1 MPGEALK
8 RVLDANGVG
17 YDVLPHTHTE
27 SAAAEAAALGISTN
41 EVAKTLVVSTPSG
54 NVRAVLPAS
63 RRIDLRKL
71 GDLYESGRKSVQLVT
86 EDELA
91 KSYPEF
97 ELGAV
102 PPVGGR
108 DEPVVVDRSLVDHE
122 SIVLEAGNHDES
134 VRLLTDDLVRLA
146 HAKVAD
152 ISQD

>member
-1 MPGEALK
+1 MPGEALR

-17 YDVLPHTHTE
+17 YDVLPHPHTE
-27 SAAAEAAALGISTN
+27 SAAAEAAALGVATS

-63 RRIDLRKL
+63 RKIDLRKL
-71 GDLYESGRKSVQLVT
+71 AEVYATGRKSVQLAS
-86 EDELA
+86 EDELGR
-91 KSYPEF
+91 SYPEF

-108 DEPVVVDRSLVDHE
+108 AEPVVVDRSLTERE

-146 HAKVAD
+146 GATVAD

>member
-1 MPGEALK
+1 MPGEALR
-8 RVLDANGVG
+8 RVLDANSVG
-17 YDVLPHTHTE
+17 YDVLPHEHTE
-27 SAAAEAAALGISTN
+27 SAAAEAAALGVPAGQ
-41 EVAKTLVVSTPSG
+41 VAKTLVVSTPTG

-71 GDLYESGRKSVQLVT
+71 AEVYKTGRKSVQLAS

-91 KSYPEF
+91 RSYPDF

-108 DEPVVVDRSLVDHE
+108 EDPVVIDRSLTERE
-122 SIVLEAGNHDES
+122 SIVLEAGKHDES

-146 HAKVAD
+146 RATVAD

>member
-17 YDVLPHTHTE
+17 YDLIPHSHTE
-27 SAAAEAAALGISTN
+27 SAAAEAAALGVTTK

-71 GDLYESGRKSVQLVT
+71 ADVFEAGRKSVDLLT

-91 KSYPEF
+91 RGYPEF

-108 DEPVVVDRSLVDHE
+108 EEPVVLDRALVAQE

-134 VRLLTDDLVRLA
+134 VRLLTEDLVRLA
-146 HAKVAD
+146 SARVAD
-152 ISQD
+152 ISQE

>member
-1 MPGEALK
+1 MPGEALR

-17 YDVLPHTHTE
+17 YDVLPHAHTE
-27 SAAAEAAALGISTN
+27 SAAAEAAALGVASS

-63 RRIDLRKL
+63 RKIDLRKL
-71 GDLYESGRKSVQLVT
+71 AEVYATGRKNVQLAT
-86 EDELA
+86 EDELGR
-91 KSYPEF
+91 SYPEF

-108 DEPVVVDRSLVDHE
+108 DEPVVVDRSLTERE
-122 SIVLEAGNHDES
+122 SIVLEAGSHEES
-134 VRLLTDDLVRLA
+134 VRLLTNDLVRLA
-146 HAKVAD
+146 HATVAD